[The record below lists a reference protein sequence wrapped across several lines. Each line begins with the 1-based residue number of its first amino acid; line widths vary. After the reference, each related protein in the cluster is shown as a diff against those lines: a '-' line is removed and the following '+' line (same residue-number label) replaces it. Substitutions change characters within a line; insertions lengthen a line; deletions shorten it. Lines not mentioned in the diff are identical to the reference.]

1 MNILLHQETPMN
13 IQRTGILASPL
24 KTNFKAQTKIT
35 APEELLCP
43 EDIDYFEKLG
53 SRIGPD
59 KDVIEITIDDV
70 HTTKYDPSVEIYT
83 VTKKYLINQPDRASA
98 VINTIEIPYIKDGQI
113 IENNSPYNYIL
124 RAFEKLHRKYW
135 GN

>member
-1 MNILLHQETPMN
+1 MN

-53 SRIGPD
+53 SRIGTD
-59 KDVIEITIDDV
+59 KDVIEITIDD
-70 HTTKYDPSVEIYT
+70 
-83 VTKKYLINQPDRASA
+83 A
-98 VINTIEIPYIKDGQI
+98 VAADEVFSELMGEEVAPRREFIE
-113 IENNSPYNYIL
+113 ENATYAKIDV
-124 RAFEKLHRKYW
+124 
-135 GN
+135 